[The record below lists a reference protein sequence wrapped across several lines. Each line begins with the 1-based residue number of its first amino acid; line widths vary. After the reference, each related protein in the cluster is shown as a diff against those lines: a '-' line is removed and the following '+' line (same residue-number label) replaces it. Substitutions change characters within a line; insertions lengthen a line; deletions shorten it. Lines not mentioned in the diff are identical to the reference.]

1 MKRIYTYIIIAI
13 AALAFASCEKEIEFT
28 GEETAPYIMLFSEP
42 ADGCPWVV
50 RITQSRFFLSNDTI
64 RAISDAQIEA
74 TVNGQPLNTTIQYL
88 GNGRY
93 DMGYTPHCGDTISVR
108 VNVAGLPTITS
119 GCRVPSKANITN
131 IEYSMEE
138 SSRYSYWD
146 DYTQD
151 SVISIGGTI
160 TVSFKL
166 SDPADEHNYYMLRR
180 AERYNGDDNWRYEY
194 FELKDNVL
202 FDNTDMEEVFDLGF
216 SEPDNWGDR
225 IFFSDER
232 INGKDHTIKV
242 EGGYYRWSSISGSES
257 NTERRLEIYTLSRD
271 MYLFYKT
278 LKAVQYQDE
287 ITSIFAEPVQLHT
300 NVTGGIGVLGGSAK
314 VVINVESPTNLK
326 K

>member
-28 GEETAPYIMLFSEP
+28 GEETAPYIMFFSEP
-42 ADGCPWVV
+42 TDGCPWVV

-108 VNVAGLPTITS
+108 VNVAGLLTITS
-119 GCRVPSKANITN
+119 GCRVPNKANITN
-131 IEYSMEE
+131 IEFSMEE
-138 SSRYSYWD
+138 DSRFSRWD
-146 DYTQD
+146 EYTQD
-151 SVISIGGTI
+151 SVISINGTI
-160 TVSFKL
+160 NVSFKL
-166 SDPADEHNYYMLRR
+166 SDPAGEHNYYMLRL
-180 AERYNGDDNWRYEY
+180 AESHNGDDNWHYNY
-194 FELKDNVL
+194 FWLDDNVL
-202 FDNTDMEEVFDLGF
+202 FDNTGMEEIFDLGI
-216 SEPDNWGDR
+216 SEPDNEGNR
-225 IFFSDER
+225 IFFTDER
-232 INGKDHTIKV
+232 INGKEHTIKV
-242 EGGYYRWSSISGSES
+242 RGGYYLWSSNIGSEYNS
-257 NTERRLEIYTLSRD
+257 QSRLEIYTLSRD

-314 VVINVESPTNLK
+314 VVIDVDPTIFMK
-326 K
+326 